1 MPTREEHARSLRDEV
16 TDALRARIASGDLAP
31 GTRVVERQVAEQ
43 LGVSRVPVREALRVL
58 EREGFVE
65 ERATRGMVVR
75 RLDDDDIAMLFA
87 VRESLE
93 TLLSQ
98 RLVTVLDDS
107 GFAALEEVIRL
118 AETHHRA
125 GRTAGAIAANA
136 EFHALLVDLAD
147 SRVLTSVI
155 EPIAGRLAWLL
166 NQHSEPTAMIAEH
179 RDILDA
185 LRSRDADRAAES
197 FRAHLSNSR
206 AAVAGLVR
214 D

>member
-1 MPTREEHARSLRDEV
+1 MPTGEEHARSLRDAV
-16 TDALRARIASGDLAP
+16 TDALRGRIASGDLPP

-75 RLDDDDIAMLFA
+75 RLDDDDVEMLFA

-93 TLLSQ
+93 ALLAE
-98 RLVTVLDDS
+98 RLVARLDDS
-107 GFAALEEVIRL
+107 GLAALDDVI
-118 AETHHRA
+118 ATASAHDSA
-125 GRTAGAIAANA
+125 GRHAEAVAANA

-155 EPIAGRLAWLL
+155 EPIAGRMAWLL
-166 NQHSEPTAMIAEH
+166 NQHSEPTTMIAEH
-179 RDILDA
+179 RMILKA
-185 LRSRDADRAAES
+185 LRSRDAERAAAA
-197 FRAHLSNSR
+197 FRDHLANSR
-206 AAVAGLVR
+206 AEVAYR
-214 D
+214 AT

>member
-1 MPTREEHARSLRDEV
+1 MPTREEHARSLRDDV
-16 TDALRARIASGDLAP
+16 TETLRAWIAAGDLAP

-93 TLLSQ
+93 ALLSR
-98 RLVTVLDDS
+98 RLVAVLDDA
-107 GFAALEEVIRL
+107 GLAALDDVIAVA
-118 AETHHRA
+118 AEHQHA
-125 GRTAGAIAANA
+125 GRTAEAISANA
-136 EFHALLVDLAD
+136 DFHAMLVDLAG
-147 SRVLTSVI
+147 SRVLSQVI
-155 EPIAGRLAWLL
+155 EPIAGRMAWLL
-166 NQHSEPTAMIAEH
+166 NQHSEPTTMIAEH
-179 RDILDA
+179 RVILDA

-197 FRAHLSNSR
+197 FQQHLANSR
-206 AAVAGLVR
+206 AAVALTG
-214 D
+214 